1 MARRILSAARV
12 APCSSVSGST
22 IQKCGGP
29 SASRKATVSVS
40 RMARPRRSEISRSRP
55 SSWMCPSSLWTCS
68 AWSSS
73 TTRTESGR
81 WYRTARLASCPISA
95 LMNLEFQIPVTGSTA
110 PNRGLEVRSDWLWPQ
125 VGQYCAPSGSSELQ
139 YQQEPTAGILQT
151 GSRIS
156 VMTDQGELFELA
168 AAPEPSAPLATR
180 LRPRSFDQLVGQR
193 RVVEVLRGL
202 TASDHLPS
210 IVLWGPPGSGKTTL
224 AGLLA
229 AETKARMVAMSAV
242 TAGVADLRKV
252 VAEARVH
259 RRAGL
264 RTVLFIDEIHRFN
277 KAQQDAILPHVED
290 GTVTLIGATTE
301 NPSFEVIAPLLS
313 RSRVFRLEAL
323 ERDDL
328 KKIVERGA
336 AELRAALSAEGMDA
350 LLEDARGD
358 ARVALN
364 GLEAAAALAGEAAIG
379 LDHVERAMQQRHL
392 LYDRAGDQH
401 YDIVSALIK
410 SVRGSDPDAAVYW
423 MARMLEAGE
432 DVMFVARRL
441 VILAA
446 EDIGLADPQALP
458 VAVAAQQAAHFVGM
472 PEAVLPLTEA
482 ALYLALAPK
491 SNSALTSY
499 GAARELIQET
509 GNEPVPLHLRNA
521 VTGLIRSMGYG
532 RDYKYA
538 HDFEGGV
545 AEQVHLPAKLVKRKV
560 YKPNPRDKNSAK

>member
-1 MARRILSAARV
+1 
-12 APCSSVSGST
+12 
-22 IQKCGGP
+22 
-29 SASRKATVSVS
+29 
-40 RMARPRRSEISRSRP
+40 
-55 SSWMCPSSLWTCS
+55 
-68 AWSSS
+68 
-73 TTRTESGR
+73 
-81 WYRTARLASCPISA
+81 
-95 LMNLEFQIPVTGSTA
+95 
-110 PNRGLEVRSDWLWPQ
+110 
-125 VGQYCAPSGSSELQ
+125 
-139 YQQEPTAGILQT
+139 
-151 GSRIS
+151 
-156 VMTDQGELFELA
+156 MTDQGELF
-168 AAPEPSAPLATR
+168 PSAAGAPPSLPLATR
-180 LRPRSFDQLVGQR
+180 MRPKRFEDLVGQK
-193 RVVEVLRGL
+193 RVVDVLRKL
-202 TASDHLPS
+202 TQSGHLPS

-229 AETKARMVAMSAV
+229 TETSARMVALSAV

-252 VAEARVH
+252 VAEAKVH
-259 RRAGL
+259 QRAGI

-277 KAQQDAILPHVED
+277 KAQQDAILPHVEN

-323 ERDDL
+323 DREELKHVVKRGLGELDATIADDAF
-328 KKIVERGA
+328 E
-336 AELRAALSAEGMDA
+336 A
-350 LLEDARGD
+350 LLESARGD

-364 GLEAAAALAGEAAIG
+364 GLEAAAALAGDSSPIDLG
-379 LDHVERAMQQRHL
+379 HIERALQERHL

-432 DVMFVARRL
+432 DPLFVARRL
-441 VILAA
+441 VISAA
-446 EDIGLADPQALP
+446 EDVGLADPQALQ
-458 VAVAAQQAAHFVGM
+458 VAIAAQQAAHFVGM

-499 GAARELIQET
+499 GAARELIEET

-521 VTGLIRSMGYG
+521 VTGLMRSMGYG

-545 AEQVHLPAKLVKRKV
+545 AEQVHLPAKLAKRKV
-560 YKPNPRDKNSAK
+560 YKPNPRDKNSPK